1 MEDDEWQADRQEGKE
16 EEEEEK
22 EEKEEKKKASH
33 TWAVTWKEPSPMLAM
48 TRFFPF
54 RAWAYPSVAP
64 TDQPIDPNCIWN
76 SYLQFEPNITMTKR
90 PGKTDQP
97 WSKLPTIFL

>member
-1 MEDDEWQADRQEGKE
+1 MHEESRKKNGNMKLQERVWKMMNGKLVDG
-16 EEEEEK
+16 K
-22 EEKEEKKKASH
+22 KKKASR

-48 TRFFPF
+48 TLFFPF

-76 SYLQFEPNITMTKR
+76 SYLQFDTT
-90 PGKTDQP
+90 
-97 WSKLPTIFL
+97 SS

>member
-1 MEDDEWQADRQEGKE
+1 MLISKLVDRK
-16 EEEEEK
+16 K
-22 EEKEEKKKASH
+22 TKKKKTTKKKRKKKMKKKASH

-48 TRFFPF
+48 TLFFPF

-76 SYLQFEPNITMTKR
+76 SYLQVDTT
-90 PGKTDQP
+90 
-97 WSKLPTIFL
+97 L

>member
-1 MEDDEWQADRQEGKE
+1 VEDDEWQADRQEGKE

-76 SYLQFEPNITMTKR
+76 SYLQFDTT
-90 PGKTDQP
+90 
-97 WSKLPTIFL
+97 SS